1 VIVMGLKVI
10 GAGLGRTGTMTL
22 KTALEQLG
30 LGPCHHMIEVFANVA
45 TQAPF
50 WRAAAAGDAVD
61 WDAGLAGY
69 NSSVDWPSAHFY
81 RQLAAHYPD
90 AKVILSRRDPE
101 RWYESMSETILK
113 AMTMPVFSAPDGGEA
128 PMHFAR
134 MIIYDQTFGGD
145 LSKANVITAF
155 ERHNAEVIATIPPE
169 RLLVFEAAHG
179 WAPLCGF
186 LGVPVPET
194 PFPRTNSRE
203 EFWTHREAPMRKG
216 D

>member
-1 VIVMGLKVI
+1 MALQVI

-30 LGPCHHMIEVFANVA
+30 LGPCHHMIEVFANMA

-50 WRAAAAGDAVD
+50 WRAAAGGAAVD

-81 RQLAAHYPD
+81 KALAAHYPQ

-101 RWYESMSETILK
+101 RWYDSMAETILK
-113 AMTMPVFSAPDGGEA
+113 SMAMPVFDTVDGVEP
-128 PMHFAR
+128 PMAFAR
-134 MIIYDQTFGGD
+134 MIVIDQTLHGD
-145 LSKANVITAF
+145 LSKDNAIASF
-155 ERHNAEVIATIPPE
+155 ERHNAEVIASIAPE

-179 WAPLCGF
+179 WEPLCAF
-186 LGVPVPET
+186 LGVQVPDI

-203 EFWTHREAPMRKG
+203 EFWNHTVAPMRRS
-216 D
+216 